1 MIYLL
6 DTNTCI
12 RHLNRRSPTIT
23 QRLADTPEAEIAL
36 CAVVKA
42 ELYFGAMKSNTPE
55 QTILKQR
62 LFAERFA
69 SLPFDDEAANV
80 YARVR
85 AYLEQAGTPIGAND
99 LMIASIAL
107 VHDLTLVTN
116 NLKEFSR
123 VAGLKAE
130 SWET

>member
-23 QRLADTPEAEIAL
+23 QRLADTPEAEIVL

-42 ELYFGAMKSNTPE
+42 ELYFGAMKSNIPE
-55 QTILKQR
+55 QTMLKQR
-62 LFAERFA
+62 LFSERFA
-69 SLPFDDEAANV
+69 SLSFDDEAANV
-80 YARVR
+80 YARIR
-85 AYLEQAGTPIGAND
+85 ADLEQAGTPIGAND

-107 VHDLTLVTN
+107 AHDLTLVTN

-123 VAGLKAE
+123 INGLKVE